1 MYPTIAILSISTSR
15 GEYMKKIIIDA
26 GHGPNTPGKRS
37 PDGSLKEFMFNES
50 VAQMMKPILMK
61 KNICI
66 IFSHTYVH
74 DVPLNE
80 RVALANHLKVDA
92 FVSIHA
98 NAFGSDWNE
107 ARGIETF
114 TCVNPGTLTTSLAKF
129 VQEEMV
135 KATGGRDRG
144 VKQRNFAVLKHT
156 IMPAILVECGFMT
169 NKKEAQLLKSPIY
182 QKQCAQAISNGI
194 LRWLS

>member
-1 MYPTIAILSISTSR
+1 
-15 GEYMKKIIIDA
+15 MKKVIIDA
-26 GHGPNTPGKRS
+26 GHGPNTPGKRT

-50 VAQMMKPILMK
+50 VAQLIKSILIK
-61 KNICI
+61 ENICT

-74 DVPLNE
+74 DVPLQE

-92 FVSIHA
+92 FISIHA
-98 NAFGSDWNE
+98 NAFGSNWNE

-114 TCVNPGTLTTSLAKF
+114 TCVHPGKITTNLATF
-129 VQEEMV
+129 VQQEMV

-144 VKQRNFAVLKHT
+144 VKQRNFTVLT
-156 IMPAILVECGFMT
+156 NTTMPAILVECGFMT
-169 NKKEAQLLKSPIY
+169 NKKEAQQLKSSTY
-182 QKQCAQAISNGI
+182 QKQCAQAIANGL